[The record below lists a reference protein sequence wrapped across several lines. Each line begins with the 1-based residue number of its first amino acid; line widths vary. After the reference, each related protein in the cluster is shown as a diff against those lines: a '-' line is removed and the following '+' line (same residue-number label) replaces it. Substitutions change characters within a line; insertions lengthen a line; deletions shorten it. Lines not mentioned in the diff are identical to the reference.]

1 VERKRIDMQMQ
12 IMLQYYAIIW
22 PNIHLYILKKK
33 EKQILA
39 KLKEKTLGID
49 KFTLIQKFCLK
60 TYVRVGLI
68 PD

>member
-1 VERKRIDMQMQ
+1 VDRYADYAVILCNYMA
-12 IMLQYYAIIW
+12 QYSF
-22 PNIHLYILKKK
+22 IHIKKKK